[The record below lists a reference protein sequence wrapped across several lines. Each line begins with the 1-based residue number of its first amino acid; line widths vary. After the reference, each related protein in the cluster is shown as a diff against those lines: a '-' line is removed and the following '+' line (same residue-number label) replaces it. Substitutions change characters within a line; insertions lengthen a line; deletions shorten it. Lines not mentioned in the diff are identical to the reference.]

1 MQQTYRRTPMP
12 KCDFNKVALHIFRIP
27 LIRTPLWT
35 AASNFKYLR
44 EEYESNMLNLVKQK
58 EFYSFE
64 YISDFENF
72 KEKLPEKK
80 SFMVFLRVKKLVIRI
95 MNIYIWKSVSEIKTM
110 KVFHDLNSN
119 CKVLLVAVFEKIRN
133 NS

>member
-95 MNIYIWKSVSEIKTM
+95 MNIYIWKSVSEMKTM
-110 KVFHDLNSN
+110 KDCDDLNSN
-119 CKVLLVAVFEKIRN
+119 CNVLLVAVFEKIRN

>member
-80 SFMVFLRVKKLVIRI
+80 SFMGFFTGKEISDKDYEHIYLKKCIWNENYERLRRFKFKL
-95 MNIYIWKSVSEIKTM
+95 
-110 KVFHDLNSN
+110 
-119 CKVLLVAVFEKIRN
+119 
-133 NS
+133 